1 MSTIK
6 SSKKAL
12 RQAEKRRIRNLIYK
26 KKIKNLLKEIKNLVS
41 QKKIKEAKNLLAQF
55 YKILDKTAKIGLI
68 KKNTADRKKSRAA
81 KLINKT
87 TN

>member
-12 RQAEKRRIRNLIYK
+12 RQAEKRGVRNLIYK
-26 KKIKNLLKEIKNLVS
+26 KKIKSLLKEIKNLVA
-41 QKKIKEAKNLLAQF
+41 QKKIKEAKNLLPQF

-68 KKNTADRKKSRAA
+68 KKNTADRKKSRVA

-87 TN
+87 IN